1 MEVSNKQV
9 APGSGVCRT
18 GKIWNRNAVQRYSR
32 RIGILSPRQELLNTW
47 WFGSSIGVS
56 NLLQN
61 RNPTPDEAVVSTD
74 GYVAQQPIFRDD
86 VDRSFVNAAKIA
98 FLRFGVVSLSFPR

>member
-18 GKIWNRNAVQRYSR
+18 GKIWNRSIVQRYSR

-47 WFGSSIGVS
+47 WFGASIGGG

-61 RNPTPDEAVVSTD
+61 LNPTRDEVVVSIDYEDLAGPGIGTT
-74 GYVAQQPIFRDD
+74 
-86 VDRSFVNAAKIA
+86 STCM
-98 FLRFGVVSLSFPR
+98 LM